1 MWEQEWWVL
10 QLSFSFAVNLKVLFI
25 KQGTELQKMVMCEN
39 KRNIG
44 LGSSQANKVLAT
56 QATESG
62 RQAASYVCVLPVGEY
77 PQ

>member
-1 MWEQEWWVL
+1 
-10 QLSFSFAVNLKVLFI
+10 
-25 KQGTELQKMVMCEN
+25 MVMCEN